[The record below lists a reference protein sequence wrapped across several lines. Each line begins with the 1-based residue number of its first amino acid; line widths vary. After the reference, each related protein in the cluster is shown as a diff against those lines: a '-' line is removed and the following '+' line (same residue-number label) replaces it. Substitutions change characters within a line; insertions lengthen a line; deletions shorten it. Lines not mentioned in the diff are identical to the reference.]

1 MEYNICGSEI
11 EEGDIVGNFGIC
23 PVAFCVWC
31 VSSMTDMIIQL
42 QGYDDID
49 ILQEKINELRE
60 EQT

>member
-1 MEYNICGSEI
+1 MECNICGSEI

-23 PVAFCVWC
+23 PVAFCVWG

-49 ILQEKINELRE
+49 ILEEKINELRE

>member
-1 MEYNICGSEI
+1 MECNICGSEI

-23 PVAFCVWC
+23 PVAFCVWG

>member
-1 MEYNICGSEI
+1 MECNICGSEI
-11 EEGDIVGNFGIC
+11 DEGDIVGNFGIC
-23 PVAFCVWC
+23 PVALCVWC

>member
-1 MEYNICGSEI
+1 MECNICGSEI